1 MIALDLGGN
10 IFSESFAA
18 SIAEGLTLLAQ
29 KQPPYSI
36 HCLEGKDR
44 AGFTV
49 ALVEALM
56 GADLEEITTDYMLSY
71 YNYYGVDKELDP
83 LRYQTI
89 LDTNLTA
96 MLCHVAGVETSDAL
110 VQVDWEAAATKYLL
124 DAGMAG
130 TDITTLKEKLR

>member
-1 MIALDLGGN
+1 
-10 IFSESFAA
+10 
-18 SIAEGLTLLAQ
+18 
-29 KQPPYSI
+29 
-36 HCLEGKDR
+36 
-44 AGFTV
+44 
-49 ALVEALM
+49 
-56 GADLEEITTDYMLSY
+56 MLSY

-110 VQVDWEAAATKYLL
+110 AQVDWEAAATKYLL